1 MVFLLLSDRA
11 YLSPSHHKMMQE
23 LYHRKDD
30 LSMAT
35 EVYLAMR
42 SEEFAVFEHPFA
54 KPGWLDC
61 HFSSDGSGLTGL
73 PSILPPESL
82 LIVTDRFPFRNH
94 DPDLITEQLHRTI
107 TILDCAVVLLD
118 FEKPKQKELFHLA
131 QKLVVSL
138 PCPVA
143 VSEPYARE
151 IDCPV
156 FLSPCPHHIPLS
168 EHIAPWTGRKI
179 WLDLARNAEAIE
191 ITSSGTVVSSDSQ
204 RDIQYNEHLD
214 ENLHCHYHIEM
225 TENSVRF
232 MMRRTKE
239 DMIALL
245 HQSENLGIQTCIGLY
260 QEWK

>member
-11 YLSPSHHKMMQE
+11 YLSPSCHKMMQE

-42 SEEFAVFEHPFA
+42 SEEFDAFEHPSA

-61 HFSSDGSGLTGL
+61 HFSSEGPGLSGL
-73 PSILPPESL
+73 PHVLPPGSL
-82 LIVTDRFPFRNH
+82 LVLTDQLSFRDH
-94 DPDLITEQLHRTI
+94 DPDLITEQLHQTV
-107 TILDCAVVLLD
+107 TTLDCAGILLD
-118 FEKPKQKELFHLA
+118 FEKMEQEELPALA
-131 QKLVVSL
+131 NILVSSL

-143 VSEPYARE
+143 VSELYARE

-156 FLSPCPHHIPLS
+156 FISPCPHHVPLS
-168 EHIAPWTGRKI
+168 EHIAPWAGRKI
-179 WLDLARNAEAIE
+179 WLDLARNAEVIE
-191 ITSSGTVVSSDSQ
+191 ITSSGTIVSPDP
-204 RDIQYNEHLD
+204 REDIQCDEHWD
-214 ENLHCHYHIEM
+214 KNLHCHYHIEI
-225 TENSVRF
+225 TGNSVRF
-232 MMRRTKE
+232 MLRRAKE

-245 HQSENLGIQTCIGLY
+245 QEAKKLGIQNCIGLY